1 METEPQLYLIAH
13 KVRGEPAFDIA
24 TRMKCPICEP
34 IRQGLDDGTAYSGC
48 HECNDEQFWWIIPTS
63 GHRAY
68 PSDYIKLSHLA
79 TVDGE
84 CPLDHMALPTDS
96 LPDHYETTADKGR
109 GLIKD
114 LAAVLGLP
122 RPNTT
127 IVTRRI

>member
-24 TRMKCPICEP
+24 HKLMI
-34 IRQGLDDGTAYSGC
+34 G
-48 HECNDEQFWWIIPTS
+48 DEEGWIIPTS

-68 PSDYIKLSHLA
+68 PVAYFPLSKLAIEEHPHNN
-79 TVDGE
+79 
-84 CPLDHMALPTDS
+84 PLDVVWTLDFSAV
-96 LPDHYETTADKGR
+96 PDHYTTTADKGR

-122 RPNTT
+122 RSSNPV
-127 IVTRRI
+127 VTRRI